1 MDEPLNAV
9 IAQRVEVAPS
19 LVVLRVAPDG
29 WIVPDFKPG
38 QYTVLGLP
46 GSAKRSEL
54 SIPEEKPAAGDKL
67 IKRAYS
73 IASSSVAKEYMEF
86 YVALVTSGALTPRL
100 FALGAGDHLWL
111 SSKTTG
117 MFTLDQVP
125 AGQHIVMIATGTGL
139 APYMSMLRTELVR
152 GDTRRIAVIH
162 GARYSW
168 ELGYRSE
175 LMTMAHLCP
184 DFTYIPCISRP
195 ADDKAPWT
203 GLTGHVQAVW
213 GSQALERAWGFKPS
227 PANTHIFLCGNP
239 AMIEDMIII
248 LKGQGYNDHKP
259 RAPGN
264 IHCERYW

>member
-1 MDEPLNAV
+1 MTESLNTIV
-9 IAQRVEVAPS
+9 AQRVEVGPS
-19 LVVLRVAPDG
+19 LMILRVVPDG
-29 WIVPDFKPG
+29 WAVPDFNPG

-46 GSAKRSEL
+46 GSARRCEL
-54 SIPEEKPAAGDKL
+54 SLPEEAPAAADKL

-86 YVALVTSGALTPRL
+86 YVSLVTSGALTPRL
-100 FALGAGDHLWL
+100 FALRAGDRLWL

-117 MFTLDQVP
+117 MFTLDQAP
-125 AGQHIVMIATGTGL
+125 ASQHIVMIATGTGL
-139 APYMSMLRTELVR
+139 APYMSMLRTELVH
-152 GDTRRIAVIH
+152 GGQRRIAVIH

-168 ELGYRSE
+168 ELGYRAE

-184 DFTYIPCISRP
+184 SFTYIPCISRP

-203 GLTGHVQAVW
+203 GPTGRVQTAW
-213 GSQALERAWGFKPS
+213 GSPLLERAWGFAPS
-227 PANTHIFLCGNP
+227 PANAHIFLCGNP
-239 AMIEDMIII
+239 AMIDDMAVL
-248 LKGQGYNDHKP
+248 LKGQGYNEHKP

>member
-19 LVVLRVAPDG
+19 LVILRVAPDG

-100 FALGAGDHLWL
+100 FALGAGDRLWL
-111 SSKTTG
+111 SSKITG
-117 MFTLDQVP
+117 MFTLDHVP
-125 AGQHIVMIATGTGL
+125 ADQHIVMIATGTGL

-203 GLTGHVQAVW
+203 GLTGHVQTAW

-227 PANTHIFLCGNP
+227 PSNTHIFLCGNP
-239 AMIEDMIII
+239 AMIEDMITI
-248 LKGQGYNDHKP
+248 LKGQGYNEHKP

-264 IHCERYW
+264 VHCERYW